1 MVQVSVQTNEYDPQ
15 EKNDGTEKI
24 MKVKTS
30 RFGEIEV
37 NPEQLITLTS
47 PFLGFPESFR
57 FVLRPHKP
65 DSPFMWLQSVDNP
78 NLAFVVIQAV
88 MIMPDYKPVIA
99 GFIKK
104 ELQIVSPTE
113 MDILLILTVPE
124 GKPREM
130 TANLL
135 GPMMINTRKRLA
147 RQVLLDPAR
156 YDPCQPVFN
165 DGKED

>member
-1 MVQVSVQTNEYDPQ
+1 MVQVSVQTDEYDTRQ
-15 EKNDGTEKI
+15 QSDGAEMI

-30 RFGEIEV
+30 RFGDIEV
-37 NPEQLITLTS
+37 NVERLITLTS
-47 PFLGFPESFR
+47 PFLGFPDSLR

-78 NLAFVVIQAV
+78 DLAFVVIQAA
-88 MIMPDYKPVIA
+88 MIMPDYRPEIA

-104 ELQIVSPTE
+104 ELRISSGSE
-113 MDILLILTVPE
+113 LDILLILTVPE

-135 GPMMINTRKRLA
+135 GPVMINTKKRLA
-147 RQVLLDPAR
+147 RQVLLDPAL

-165 DGKED
+165 GRED

>member
-1 MVQVSVQTNEYDPQ
+1 MVQVSVQTHEYDLR
-15 EKNDGTEKI
+15 EGTHGTEKT

-37 NPEQLITLTS
+37 NPERLITLTA
-47 PFLGFPESFR
+47 PFLGFSESLR

-65 DSPFMWLQSVDNP
+65 DSPFMWLQAVDNP
-78 NLAFVVIQAV
+78 DLAFVVIQAA
-88 MIMPDYKPVIA
+88 MIMPDYKPGIA

-104 ELQIVSPTE
+104 ELQIVSASE
-113 MDILLILTVPE
+113 MDILLILTIPD

-135 GPMMINTRKRLA
+135 GPVMINTKKRLA
-147 RQVLLDPAR
+147 RQVLLDPAK
-156 YDPCQPVFN
+156 YDPCQPVFS
-165 DGKED
+165 DGKD